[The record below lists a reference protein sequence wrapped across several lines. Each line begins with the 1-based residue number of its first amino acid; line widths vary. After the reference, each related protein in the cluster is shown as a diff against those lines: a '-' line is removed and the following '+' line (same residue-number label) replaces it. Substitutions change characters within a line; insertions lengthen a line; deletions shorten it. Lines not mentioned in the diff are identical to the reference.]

1 MVSFKKT
8 HLGLAVLVIT
18 ILLSSC
24 GPSPEEL
31 AKTSAAETA
40 SADTITPIP
49 SSTKPPTS
57 TPRPIPSSSTPTPT
71 ATTSMVEIL
80 IDQLS
85 GDFDYFILGLAWE
98 PDYCAISDNP
108 DPQSCTPGLKL
119 GFVLHGLWPSYYVD
133 WPSYCSTV
141 TISNELIT
149 EFPGL
154 FPTDFLYHHEWEK
167 HGTCT
172 GLDPEEYF
180 LLSQELK
187 QTITIPEAFISPEE
201 PFRMDE
207 KGVIDMFVA
216 VNPAYNRESFTVYCS
231 GGGDYLS
238 ELYVC
243 ISKDGEPT
251 ECGSGVI
258 ELNAESCGQPD
269 FLVRSPQ

>member
-1 MVSFKKT
+1 MNLIQKIY
-8 HLGLAVLVIT
+8 LGLALSLIF
-18 ILLSSC
+18 ILLSAC
-24 GPSPEEL
+24 GPSPEKL
-31 AKTSAAETA
+31 AATSVAETVA
-40 SADTITPIP
+40 VATSTPIP
-49 SSTKPPTS
+49 SSTEPPTS
-57 TPRPIPSSSTPTPT
+57 TPSPIPPSTTPTPT
-71 ATTSMVEIL
+71 PTMFLVDIL
-80 IDQLS
+80 IEQLS

-98 PDYCAISDNP
+98 PDYCATSDNP
-108 DPQSCTPGLKL
+108 DPQSCTLGMKL
-119 GFVLHGLWPSYYVD
+119 GFILHGLWPSYYVG
-133 WPSYCSTV
+133 WPSYCSAD

-187 QTITIPEAFISPEE
+187 QTITIPKAFISPEE
-201 PFRMDE
+201 PFRIDE
-207 KGVIDMFVA
+207 KRVIDMFVD
-216 VNPAYNRESFTVYCS
+216 VNPAYDRESFTVFCS
-231 GGGDYLS
+231 GGGQYLS

-269 FLVRSPQ
+269 FIVRNPQ